1 MRLWWLLLS
10 LLALAAATDPSIFR
24 LEEEECDF
32 MYVPCGTCC
41 LLLTDD
47 DHVGLRFEDSDEQA
61 LRAQIERDLA
71 CHLTRP
77 LARLCDDTLPLPLDP
92 LAYYYKSRSIRSDDR
107 HLH

>member
-10 LLALAAATDPSIFR
+10 LFALAAATDPSIFR
-24 LEEEECDF
+24 MECDF

-47 DHVGLRFEDSDEQA
+47 DHVGLRFEDSDAQA
-61 LRAQIERDLA
+61 LRTQIESDLA

-77 LARLCDDTLPLPLDP
+77 LARLCDDTLPLPIDP
-92 LAYYYKSRSIRSDDR
+92 LAYYYKPRSIRREDR
-107 HLH
+107 HLR